1 MAYKGK
7 KKTNE
12 EKMKEIEDL
21 TVGMTEQ
28 IESYFISEKALRE
41 HLAFMANFHNYS
53 VRNMGLI
60 NKQFLGAT
68 AVGSFNFW
76 KSKGVS
82 VQKGEKG
89 IKILVPTPVQFY
101 KKDGKEIPLSAA
113 TKQDKELIS
122 TNQIPTN
129 KKLFFKV
136 GHVFEYTQ
144 TNAREMNMSV
154 SQIFGSYHKNGVL
167 ENQTEMIAAMHKVAA
182 GLDFT
187 ILKEPPFELGT
198 AKGAAFPHEKA
209 IALNPRNTDYENV
222 TTLIHELA
230 HAKLHSPERSR
241 ELSTSEKE
249 FQAEMVSYV
258 VANHYGIDTS
268 DFTLSYLGSWT
279 QGADLKDKERLLN
292 EVRSTASEFIGE
304 IDAHFNKIKERE
316 QLLEKNMPGHELL
329 TGNVSEPMMYIQGI
343 SKDFQPFGEAN
354 NLDFDRYDL
363 KQIAYT
369 VALPR
374 MDKEAAELISGSYEK
389 GEYIHPLHQMDKEHL
404 VGKETY
410 SLLESRYHDEL
421 QKQDDVYLQQFASK
435 LRKEFSKTETLSSEK
450 NIERQKNQNFE
461 IER

>member
-21 TVGMTEQ
+21 TAGMTEQ

-53 VRNMGLI
+53 VRNMALI
-60 NKQFLGAT
+60 DKQFIGAA
-68 AVGSFNFW
+68 AVGSYNFW

-101 KKDGKEIPLSAA
+101 KKNGKEIPLSAA

-167 ENQTEMIAAMHKVAA
+167 ENHTEMIAAMHKMAD

-187 ILKEPPFELGT
+187 ILKEQPFELGT
-198 AKGAAFPHEKA
+198 AKGAAFPNEKA

-230 HAKLHSPERSR
+230 HAKLHTPERSG

-249 FQAEMVSYV
+249 FQAEMVSYI
-258 VANHYGIDTS
+258 VAHHYGIDTS
-268 DFTLSYLGSWT
+268 DFTLSYLASWT
-279 QGADLKDKERLLN
+279 QGADLKEKERLLH
-292 EVRSTASEFIGE
+292 EVRGTASEFIGE
-304 IDAHFNKIKERE
+304 IDTHFEQVKERE
-316 QLLEKNMPGHELL
+316 QLLEKNMPGQELL
-329 TGNVSEPMMYIQGI
+329 TGNVREPMMYIENI
-343 SKDFQPFGEAN
+343 SKKFQPFGEAN
-354 NLDFDRYDL
+354 NIDFDQYDL

-369 VALPR
+369 VTLPR
-374 MDKEAAELISGSYEK
+374 ADKEADELISGAYEK
-389 GEYIHPLHQMDKEHL
+389 GEYIHPLHQMDKNQM

-410 SLLESRYHDEL
+410 KALESGYHNEL
-421 QKQDDVYLQQFASK
+421 QKQDDAYLQQFAS
-435 LRKEFSKTETLSSEK
+435 RMREEFSKAETLSPEK
-450 NIERQKNQNFE
+450 KMERQKIRNFE

>member
-12 EKMKEIEDL
+12 EKMKGIEDL
-21 TVGMTEQ
+21 TNGMTEQ
-28 IESYFISEKALRE
+28 IDSYFVSEKALRE

-53 VRNMGLI
+53 VRNMALI
-60 NKQFLGAT
+60 DKQFMGAA

-122 TNQIPTN
+122 SNHLPTS

-144 TNAREMNMSV
+144 TNARELNLSV
-154 SQIFGSYHKNGVL
+154 SQIFGSYHKDGVL
-167 ENQTEMIAAMHKVAA
+167 ENHTEMIAALHKVAS

-230 HAKLHSPERSR
+230 HAKLHTPERGG

-268 DFTLSYLGSWT
+268 DFTLSYLGGWT

-304 IDAHFNKIKERE
+304 IDAHFDQVIERE
-316 QLLEKNMPGHELL
+316 QLLEKNMPGQELL
-329 TGNVSEPMMYIQGI
+329 TGNVSEPVMYVQGI

-354 NLDFDRYDL
+354 NLDFDQYDL
-363 KQIAYT
+363 KRIAYT
-369 VALPR
+369 VALPGV
-374 MDKEAAELISGSYEK
+374 DKEAAELISGSYEK
-389 GEYIHPLHQMDKEHL
+389 GEYIHPLHQMDKEQL

-410 SLLESRYHDEL
+410 STLESGYHNEL
-421 QKQDDVYLQQFASK
+421 QKQDDAYLQQFAS
-435 LRKEFSKTETLSSEK
+435 RMRAEFSKAAAPVPEK
-450 NIERQKNQNFE
+450 KMEQPKIQNFE
-461 IER
+461 MER

>member
-1 MAYKGK
+1 VAFKGK
-7 KKTNE
+7 KKSNE

-21 TVGMTEQ
+21 TNGMAEQ
-28 IESYFISEKALRE
+28 IDSYFISEKALRE

-53 VRNMGLI
+53 VRNMALI
-60 NKQFLGAT
+60 DKQFLGAT

-76 KSKGVS
+76 KSKGAA

-122 TNQIPTN
+122 SNQLPTS

-144 TNAREMNMSV
+144 TNARELNLSV
-154 SQIFGSYHKNGVL
+154 SEIFGSYHKDGVL

-198 AKGAAFPHEKA
+198 AKGAAFPYEKA

-230 HAKLHSPERSR
+230 HAKLHGPEKRDA
-241 ELSTSEKE
+241 LTTSEKE

-258 VANHYGIDTS
+258 VAHHYGIDTK
-268 DFTLSYLGSWT
+268 DFTLAYLGSWT
-279 QGADLKDKERLLN
+279 QGTDLKDKERLLN

-304 IDAHFNKIKERE
+304 IGAHFDQVKERE
-316 QLLEKNMPGHELL
+316 QLLEKNMPGQELL
-329 TGNVSEPMMYIQGI
+329 KGNVSEPLMYVQGI

-354 NLDFDRYDL
+354 NIDFDQLDL
-363 KQIAYT
+363 KRIAYT

-374 MDKEAAELISGSYEK
+374 AEKEAAELISGSYEK
-389 GEYIHPLHQMDKEHL
+389 GEYIHPLHQLDKAGLVDKETVNTL
-404 VGKETY
+404 ETH
-410 SLLESRYHDEL
+410 YHNEL
-421 QKQDDVYLQQFASK
+421 QKQDDEYIKGFASRMRAEIYREDAAIEK
-435 LRKEFSKTETLSSEK
+435 KMAPHKTTNLEL
-450 NIERQKNQNFE
+450 ER
-461 IER
+461 